1 MSFVFQLPDVGE
13 GIHEAEIV
21 EILVAVGDSVKED
34 QEILK
39 IETDKALVSLPA
51 PVSGKVLEIPVE
63 IGDTV
68 EVGDPLVTFAAEEND
83 DKEAEAAL
91 AQTPAGDV
99 HSSSNV
105 PARGSAAKSP
115 SVQKRVPATP
125 HTRQYARKMGVD
137 INKIKGS
144 GRNGRITD
152 EDVDRAAAAPPIE
165 LPVREKSTFGDLASE
180 EVTSQ
185 LDEFG
190 PTRRAPFKGI
200 RKKTAEAMSRSAST
214 IPHVWHAEDVDVT
227 DLFEVVKQ
235 QRQMAEEQS
244 IRLTSLAFVVR
255 AVVSALKNFP
265 HVNSQLDEVSSE
277 IVLKEYCHIGIAT
290 DTDHGLIVPVIRD
303 ADKMSILKIAGEIQ
317 SLAEKARTREI
328 DLEQLKGAG
337 FTITNVGVIGG
348 VHATPMIQPPQVAIL
363 ALMAARKRP
372 VVLDDQIQIR
382 RIMPLVLAFDH
393 RVLDGAMMARF
404 MNHIKSLLENPM
416 RMLVELI

>member
-13 GIHEAEIV
+13 GIHEAEII
-21 EILVAVGDSVKED
+21 EILVAAGDSVKED

-51 PVSGKVLEIPVE
+51 PVSGKVLEIPIE
-63 IGDTV
+63 TGDTV
-68 EVGDPLVTFAAEEND
+68 EVGDPLITFAVEENG
-83 DKEAEAAL
+83 DKEAMPSEQSVSSVDGAHKFA
-91 AQTPAGDV
+91 TPTSGG
-99 HSSSNV
+99 SGR
-105 PARGSAAKSP
+105 PA
-115 SVQKRVPATP
+115 QKRAMATP

-137 INKIKGS
+137 INAVKGS

-152 EDVDRAAAAPPIE
+152 EDIDRAAAAPPLE
-165 LPVREKSTFGDLASE
+165 LPVREKPTIVELEAD
-180 EVTSQ
+180 EVKSQ
-185 LDEFG
+185 MDEFG
-190 PTRRAPFKGI
+190 PTRRVPFKGI

-227 DLFEVVKQ
+227 DLFQVVKQ
-235 QRQMAEEQS
+235 QRQMAEEKS

-363 ALMAARKRP
+363 ALMAARKKP
-372 VVLDDQIQIR
+372 VVLDEQIQIR